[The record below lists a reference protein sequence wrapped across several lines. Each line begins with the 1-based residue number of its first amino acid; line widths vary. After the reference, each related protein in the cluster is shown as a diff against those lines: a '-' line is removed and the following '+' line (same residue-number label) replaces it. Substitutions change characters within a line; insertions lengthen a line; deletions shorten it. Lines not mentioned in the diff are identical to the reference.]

1 MKMALENWFEIG
13 KLSKHKTNKEEL
25 DAVFGVIDRCFND
38 AGLKGLSS
46 DQKYI
51 SSYQAAFEAAIALIY
66 CHGYRPIKT
75 GHHYIVWQCM
85 KDLVGED
92 IRKTILLFENAA
104 KKRNKLSYDIAG
116 LASQKE
122 ADEIYSEAKDFVVFI
137 KKEVKKFDAEM

>member
-1 MKMALENWFEIG
+1 MALENWFQIG
-13 KLSKHKTNKEEL
+13 KLSKHKTSKEEI
-25 DAVFGVIDRCFND
+25 DAIYGVIDRCFKD

-51 SSYQAAFEAAIALIY
+51 LSYQAAFEVSLALIK
-66 CHGYRPIKT
+66 CHGFRPIKV

-85 KDLVGED
+85 KDVLGESS
-92 IRKTILLFENAA
+92 RKSILLFENAA

-122 ADEIYSEAKDFVVFI
+122 ADEMCQESRNFVALIKEEI
-137 KKEVKKFDAEM
+137 KKLSFA

>member
-1 MKMALENWFEIG
+1 MVLENWLEIG
-13 KLSKHKTNKEEL
+13 KLIKHKTNKEEL
-25 DAVFGVIDRCFND
+25 NAIFGVIDRCFND

-51 SSYQAAFEAAIALIY
+51 SSYQAAFEVAIALIY
-66 CHGYRPIKT
+66 CHGYRPIKI
-75 GHHYIVWQCM
+75 GHHYIVWQCI

-92 IRKTILLFENAA
+92 IRKMILLFENAA

-122 ADEIYSEAKDFVVFI
+122 ADEIYAEAMNFVSLI
-137 KKEVKKFDAEM
+137 KGKIEKFDIIKS